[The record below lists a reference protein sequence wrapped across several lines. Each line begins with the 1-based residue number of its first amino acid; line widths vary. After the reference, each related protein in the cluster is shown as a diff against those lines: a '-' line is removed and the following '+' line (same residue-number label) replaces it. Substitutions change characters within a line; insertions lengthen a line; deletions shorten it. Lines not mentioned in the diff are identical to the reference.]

1 MAQNPAPPLT
11 LLRAM
16 LMESEINHPL
26 KGHTMKNSVEL
37 NEHLKMVFTELMTEQ
52 NKPVKKRNYFYIKLL
67 EQELGFELACIL
79 QDKGRHFT

>member
-1 MAQNPAPPLT
+1 
-11 LLRAM
+11 
-16 LMESEINHPL
+16 
-26 KGHTMKNSVEL
+26 MKNSIEL
-37 NEHLKMVFTELMTEQ
+37 NEHLKMVFTELMVEQ